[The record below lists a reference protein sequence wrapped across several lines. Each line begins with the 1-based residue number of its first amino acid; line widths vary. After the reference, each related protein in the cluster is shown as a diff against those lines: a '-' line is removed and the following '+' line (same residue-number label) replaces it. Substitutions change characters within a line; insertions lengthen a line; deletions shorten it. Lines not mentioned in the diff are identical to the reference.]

1 MIIKANNIEIPVSG
15 IISEKIT
22 SNGKQYP
29 ALRFEFPNGV
39 TEEQLSA
46 LCSGTLEILDDSGDV
61 IGTHIGYT
69 TRRGLSFVVGK
80 IETAEQQR
88 DELAAALDAAKAA
101 EEAKKPY
108 IAAVTAILDDAT
120 ASTVIPLFG
129 GMKYD
134 GQLIEAGTR
143 INWNGVLKRA
153 AVDLWDTAD
162 NSPDKAPA
170 LWEDVLYRDG
180 IRIIPEI
187 ITAGLAFSNGER
199 GWWGDVLY
207 ESKADN
213 NVYTPEQYA
222 EWWEVV
228 EE

>member
-1 MIIKANNIEIPVSG
+1 MIIKANSLEIPVSG
-15 IISEKIT
+15 VHST
-22 SNGKQYP
+22 SIQSDGKSYP
-29 ALRFEFPNGV
+29 ALRFEFPHGV
-39 TEEQLSA
+39 SEDELSA
-46 LCSGTLEILDDSGDV
+46 LCSGNLEIVDDNGKV
-61 IGTHIGYT
+61 QGVHIGYT

-80 IETAEQQR
+80 IETAEQK
-88 DELAAALDAAKAA
+88 LAETEAALAA

-108 IAAVTAILDDAT
+108 IDTLIVALDDAT

-134 GQLIEAGTR
+134 GKMIETGTR
-143 INWNGVLKRA
+143 INWNGALKRA
-153 AVDLWDTAD
+153 AVDLWDRAD
-162 NSPDKAPA
+162 SNPDNAPA
-170 LWEDVLYRDG
+170 LWEDILYRDG
-180 IRIIPEI
+180 IRIIPEV

>member
-1 MIIKANNIEIPVSG
+1 MIIKAKEFNIPVSG
-15 IISEKIT
+15 VHGVSIQSG
-22 SNGKQYP
+22 GKSYP
-29 ALRFEFPNGV
+29 ALRFEFDSGV
-39 TEEQLSA
+39 TEDELNA
-46 LCSGTLEILDDSGDV
+46 LCSGNLEIIDDNGKV
-61 IGTHIGYT
+61 QGVHIGYT

-80 IETAEQQR
+80 IETAEQK
-88 DELAAALDAAKAA
+88 LAETEAALAV

-108 IAAVTAILDDAT
+108 IEAVTAILDDAT

-134 GQLIEAGTR
+134 GKLIQSGTR

-153 AVDLWDTAD
+153 AVDLWDTVDSNPD
-162 NSPDKAPA
+162 NAPA

-180 IRIIPEI
+180 IRIIPEV
-187 ITAGLAFSNGER
+187 ITAGLVFSNGER

-213 NVYTPEQYA
+213 NVYTPEQYPD
-222 EWWEVV
+222 WWEVV

>member
-46 LCSGTLEILDDSGDV
+46 LCSGTLEIMDDNGNV

-88 DELAAALDAAKAA
+88 DELAAALAV

-153 AVDLWDTAD
+153 AVDLWDTAE
-162 NSPDKAPA
+162 NNPDKAHA

-180 IRIIPEI
+180 IRIIPEV
-187 ITAGLAFSNGER
+187 ITAGLMFSNGER

-222 EWWEVV
+222 EWWEAV

>member
-1 MIIKANNIEIPVSG
+1 MIIKANSLEIPVLGVHS
-15 IISEKIT
+15 T
-22 SNGKQYP
+22 SIQQNGKSYP
-29 ALRFEFPNGV
+29 ALRFEFPHGASEDELN
-39 TEEQLSA
+39 A
-46 LCSGTLEILDDSGDV
+46 LCSGNLEIVDDSGNV

-88 DELAAALDAAKAA
+88 DELAAALAV

-108 IAAVTAILDDAT
+108 IDTLIVALDDAT

-134 GQLIEAGTR
+134 GALIQTGTR
-143 INWNGVLKRA
+143 INWNGALKRA
-153 AVDLWDTAD
+153 AVDLWDRAD
-162 NSPDKAPA
+162 NNPDNAPA
-170 LWEDVLYRDG
+170 LWEDILYRDG
-180 IRIIPEI
+180 IRIIPEV
-187 ITAGLAFSNGER
+187 ITSTLVFAEGER

-207 ESKADN
+207 ESKAN
-213 NVYTPEQYA
+213 ANAYTPEQYPD
-222 EWWEVV
+222 WWEVV

>member
-29 ALRFEFPNGV
+29 ALRFEFPAGV
-39 TEEQLSA
+39 TEEQISA
-46 LCSGTLEILDDSGDV
+46 LCSGAIEILEDSGNV

-80 IETAEQQR
+80 IETAEQER
-88 DELAAALDAAKAA
+88 DELAAALAI

-108 IAAVTAILDDAT
+108 IEKLVEAADDAT
-120 ASTVIPLFG
+120 ASTVVILFPVLT
-129 GMKYD
+129 YD
-134 GQLIEAGTR
+134 GALIEAGTR
-143 INWNGVLKRA
+143 INWNNTLKRA
-153 AVDLWDTAD
+153 AVDLWNTVD
-162 NSPDKAPA
+162 NNPDNAPA
-170 LWEDVLYRDG
+170 LWEDVLYKDG
-180 IRIIPEI
+180 IRIIPEN
-187 ITAGLAFSNGER
+187 ITATNPFAKGEL

-207 ESKADN
+207 ESVADN

-222 EWWEVV
+222 NNWKIAE
-228 EE
+228 

>member
-29 ALRFEFPNGV
+29 ALRFEFQNGV

-46 LCSGTLEILDDSGDV
+46 LCSGQIEIMDDNGKV

-69 TRRGLSFVVGK
+69 TRSGLSFVVGK

-88 DELAAALDAAKAA
+88 DELAAALAV

-134 GQLIEAGTR
+134 GALIQTGTR

-153 AVDLWDTAD
+153 AVDLWDAAE
-162 NSPDKAPA
+162 NNPDKAPA

-180 IRIIPEI
+180 IRIIPEV
-187 ITAGLAFSNGER
+187 ITAGLMFSNGER

>member
-1 MIIKANNIEIPVSG
+1 MIIKVNNGEIVVKNVY
-15 IISEKIT
+15 SET
-22 SNGKQYP
+22 MRQNGKSYP
-29 ALRFEFPNGV
+29 ALRIEFPGGV

-46 LCSGTLEILDDSGDV
+46 LCSGALEIVDDSGNV

-80 IETAEQQR
+80 IETAEQK
-88 DELAAALDAAKAA
+88 LAETEAALAV

-108 IAAVTAILDDAT
+108 IDTLIVALDDAT

-134 GQLIEAGTR
+134 GALIQAGTR
-143 INWNGVLKRA
+143 INWNGALKRA
-153 AVDLWDTAD
+153 AVDLWDGAD
-162 NSPDKAPA
+162 SNPDNAPA
-170 LWEDVLYRDG
+170 LWEDVMYLSG
-180 IRIIPEI
+180 IWIIPEI

>member
-1 MIIKANNIEIPVSG
+1 MIIKTNNLDIPVSG
-15 IISEKIT
+15 IQSDSIQ
-22 SNGKQYP
+22 SNGKSYP
-29 ALRFEFPNGV
+29 ALRFEFPNGAS
-39 TEEQLSA
+39 EDELSA
-46 LCSGTLEILDDSGDV
+46 LCSGSLEIVDDSGNV

-80 IETAEQQR
+80 IETAEQK
-88 DELAAALDAAKAA
+88 LAETEAALAV

-108 IAAVTAILDDAT
+108 IDTLIVALDDAT

-134 GQLIEAGTR
+134 GALIQAGTR

-153 AVDLWDTAD
+153 AVDLWDRAD
-162 NSPDKAPA
+162 SNPDNAPA
-170 LWEDVLYRDG
+170 LWEDILYRDG
-180 IRIIPEI
+180 IRIIPEV
-187 ITAGLAFSNGER
+187 ITSTLVFAEGER

-207 ESKADN
+207 ESKAN
-213 NVYTPEQYA
+213 ANAYTPEQYPD
-222 EWWEVV
+222 WWEVV

>member
-22 SNGKQYP
+22 ANGKRYP
-29 ALRFEFPNGV
+29 ALRFEFPAGV

-46 LCSGTLEILDDSGDV
+46 LCSGTLEIMDDNGKV

-69 TRRGLSFVVGK
+69 TRSGLSFVVGK

-88 DELAAALDAAKAA
+88 DELAAALAI

-129 GMKYD
+129 GMQYD
-134 GQLIEAGTR
+134 GKLIEAGTR

-153 AVDLWDTAD
+153 AVDLWDTAE
-162 NSPDKAPA
+162 NNPDKALA
-170 LWEDVLYRDG
+170 LWEDVMYLDG
-180 IRIIPEI
+180 YRIIPET
-187 ITAGLAFSNGER
+187 ITVGLAFSNGEC
-199 GWWGDVLY
+199 GWWDGVLY
-207 ESKADN
+207 ESVADN

-222 EWWEVV
+222 DNWKAV
-228 EE
+228 E